1 MVVIVEKVLA
11 SQMKNENIVIDIKNL
26 SHSYNNKKI
35 YENLN
40 LQIKEGTIFGL
51 LGKNGV
57 GKSTLI
63 NILMGFLKPL
73 SGECLI
79 FKESS
84 FNLSVKTKKSIGLL
98 FEGFITY
105 DFMTIKEIEKFFAS
119 FHDNWD
125 KKVFYDLINLMDL
138 NYNQKLSTLSFG
150 QKSQVVLGL
159 LFAQNAKLFILDDYS
174 MGLDAGYR
182 RLFIDYL
189 KDYVKNSNK
198 TVLITSHVM
207 GDLVDLIDDIAIIQK
222 GGKIYKNSMKEFI
235 ENFRCYKLTLD
246 KQIDTKK
253 IHRIEEHKEYK
264 KIYTFEE
271 FDYLEEQNIDFEEK
285 FLGYVGKY

>member
-1 MVVIVEKVLA
+1 
-11 SQMKNENIVIDIKNL
+11 MKNENIVIDIKNL

>member
-1 MVVIVEKVLA
+1 
-11 SQMKNENIVIDIKNL
+11 MKNENIVIDIKNL

-84 FNLSVKTKKSIGLL
+84 FNLSVKTKKNIGLL

>member
-1 MVVIVEKVLA
+1 VEKVLA

-63 NILMGFLKPL
+63 NISMGFLKPL

-271 FDYLEEQNIDFEEK
+271 FDYLEELNIDFEEK

>member
-1 MVVIVEKVLA
+1 
-11 SQMKNENIVIDIKNL
+11 MKNENIVIDIKNL

-138 NYNQKLSTLSFG
+138 NHNQKLSTLSFG

>member
-1 MVVIVEKVLA
+1 
-11 SQMKNENIVIDIKNL
+11 MKNENIVIDIKNL

-138 NYNQKLSTLSFG
+138 NYNQKLSTLFFG

>member
-84 FNLSVKTKKSIGLL
+84 FNLSVKTKKNIGLL

>member
-1 MVVIVEKVLA
+1 VVVIVEKVLA

>member
-1 MVVIVEKVLA
+1 
-11 SQMKNENIVIDIKNL
+11 MKNENIVIDIKNL

-207 GDLVDLIDDIAIIQK
+207 GDLVDLIDDIAIIQR

>member
-138 NYNQKLSTLSFG
+138 NHNQKLSTLSFG